1 MKKILITSAL
11 VVAVGAVLAISFSEK
26 AESGDQSKTGSIAT
40 TFSVSTATV
49 KKQDVS
55 ESVSVVGTIAANND
69 VVVMSETQ
77 GRVVNVRAEVGDFKK
92 AGSVLVEID
101 SEMKE
106 AAYSAAKVSY
116 EKSKKDLDRY
126 ESLFKEGSVSD
137 SQIEQARWTYQTAKS
152 QYIIARRQF
161 NDTKITTPISGVV
174 AARYVNLGSMVVGAP
189 QATQIANIVDISTLK
204 ARVNVAEKDVFR
216 LAVGDKVEITTDVFP
231 NTVFTGVISTISSKG
246 DEAHTYPVEV
256 VLENNKK
263 QLKAGMF
270 AQLTF
275 SPHSTNS
282 ALVVPREA
290 IIGSLKNAQV
300 YTVSNNVA
308 TLRSVV
314 TGKEVG
320 TDIEIVKGL
329 NEGEVIVVNGQN
341 NLKDHAAVI
350 IRK

>member
-40 TFSVSTATV
+40 TYSVSIATV

-55 ESVSVVGTIAANND
+55 ENVSVVGTIAANND

-77 GRVVNVRAEVGDFKK
+77 GRVVNVHAEVGDFKK

-137 SQIEQARWTYQTAKS
+137 SQIEQARWAYQTAKS
-152 QYIIARRQF
+152 QYIIARRQL

-189 QATQIANIVDISTLK
+189 QATQIANIVDISKLK

-275 SPHSTNS
+275 SPHSRNS

-290 IIGSLKNAQV
+290 IIGSLKNAQL

-329 NEGEVIVVNGQN
+329 NEGEIIVVNGQN
-341 NLKDHAAVI
+341 NLKDHANVV